1 MPRCYVFQVVSS
13 PVFVVGDFYFSYKCI
28 DFCEI
33 VFIFAP
39 AIREDAPNR
48 NLRRKPNSH
57 TKPLS
62 VFPALRGLLFKYE
75 TEKMSDPLNE
85 SEVKSRLLFKALLK
99 KGYTC
104 QNPFISDITV
114 KSTDDENVKDI
125 EVCRWNTRRGWMV
138 RLTAKW
144 IEKESRWSI
153 SYYKKGKT
161 GSNYQPV

>member
-1 MPRCYVFQVVSS
+1 MEAEQKQKLLSS
-13 PVFVVGDFYFSYKCI
+13 
-28 DFCEI
+28 
-33 VFIFAP
+33 
-39 AIREDAPNR
+39 
-48 NLRRKPNSH
+48 
-57 TKPLS
+57 
-62 VFPALRGLLFKYE
+62 
-75 TEKMSDPLNE
+75 
-85 SEVKSRLLFKALLK
+85 ALLA

-114 KSTDDENVKDI
+114 IKTDDENIKNV

-161 GSNYQPV
+161 GNNYQSV